1 MSHEGTK
8 QIYGILKSQ
17 SAVYNLSKNRIS
29 IGRSKSSVIIINHP
43 SVSKDHAIIE
53 FDSDLIPSIKDLN
66 SSNGTYVNGQKL
78 QTFPQILKT
87 NDKISF
93 GKDPTEYIF
102 ESFNQ
107 ENEKTVV
114 YPQIVHDGKISLV
127 NENAYQSPKINHF
140 KNKNTLYM
148 NNNYNNEFMMKQQ
161 QQNLP
166 PQNMFINPIN
176 NENSKFNEQPQF
188 FNADTENNENI
199 LDTNNVN
206 TNNEVTFKK
215 QSEDFTKKINKLTQ
229 EKDEMN
235 KKITELENTVTSKTN
250 EVKKVSDLFDQLT
263 EEYSKLNSK
272 HNALMIYA
280 SDLQKKVDI
289 LEIDLQDAKANEQNK
304 DFVKVLSEK
313 DSLITIL
320 QNEIQ
325 YYKDQLKN
333 KSQFNISN
341 YPQQSGYS
349 SMNNNNIQENSILV
363 KKIDELTENY
373 IKENKKLKEKIK
385 KIKKKYENAP
395 ITQQNNNPN
404 EFAEFESQL
413 NLQISNFNQ
422 IIADYN
428 NRLSEAVSRI
438 PIMFEGDKKE
448 EAAKYLVEQVNQFM
462 SENQK
467 LLSDNTR
474 LNLQINQLQNE
485 INNTKVNQYLQVTN
499 RNENIETKSKDSEE
513 DNEEISNL
521 KKKVDELESVISK
534 LQNNNNANTN
544 YNDYYSTSS
553 NRFGISNNSNT
564 NDKEMKECLINA
576 INELREKEKTID
588 ELKTKL
594 KDTIS
599 KTPMN
604 FDERQIVSSVSQ
616 TLREKDNLIQSLQN
630 QLTSSKINSQSPLVN

>member
-1 MSHEGTK
+1 MSREGTK

-341 YPQQSGYS
+341 YPQQRGYS

-553 NRFGISNNSNT
+553 NRFGISNNT

>member
-206 TNNEVTFKK
+206 TNNEVTFQK

-385 KIKKKYENAP
+385 KIKEKYKNAP

-404 EFAEFESQL
+404 AFAEFESQL

-485 INNTKVNQYLQVTN
+485 INNTKVTQYLQVTN

-513 DNEEISNL
+513 DNEEILNL

-553 NRFGISNNSNT
+553 NRFGISNNT

>member
-206 TNNEVTFKK
+206 TNNEVTFQK

-385 KIKKKYENAP
+385 KIKEKYKNAP

-404 EFAEFESQL
+404 AFAEFESQL

-474 LNLQINQLQNE
+474 LNLNINQLQKE
-485 INNTKVNQYLQVTN
+485 INNTKVTQYLQVTN

-513 DNEEISNL
+513 DNEEILNL

-553 NRFGISNNSNT
+553 NRFGISNNT

>member
-1 MSHEGTK
+1 MSREGTK

-53 FDSDLIPSIKDLN
+53 FDSDLVPSIKDLN

-78 QTFPQILKT
+78 QTFPQNLKT

-140 KNKNTLYM
+140 KNKNAFYM
-148 NNNYNNEFMMKQQ
+148 NNNYNNEFMMKQ

-176 NENSKFNEQPQF
+176 NENAKYNEQPQF

-215 QSEDFTKKINKLTQ
+215 QSEDFTKKINQLTQ
-229 EKDEMN
+229 EKEEMN

-304 DFVKVLSEK
+304 DFVKILSEK

-349 SMNNNNIQENSILV
+349 SMNNNNNIQENSILV

-373 IKENKKLKEKIK
+373 IKENKKLKEKIE
-385 KIKKKYENAP
+385 KIKKKYKNPP

-404 EFAEFESQL
+404 AFAEFESQL

-467 LLSDNTR
+467 LLSDNAR

-485 INNTKVNQYLQVTN
+485 INNTKANQYLQVTN
-499 RNENIETKSKDSEE
+499 RNENIETKSKESEEE

-534 LQNNNNANTN
+534 LQNNNNTN

-553 NRFGISNNSNT
+553 NRFGISNNTNT

-630 QLTSSKINSQSPLVN
+630 QLTSSKINTQSPLVN

>member
-1 MSHEGTK
+1 MSREGTK

-53 FDSDLIPSIKDLN
+53 FDSDLVPSIKDLN

-78 QTFPQILKT
+78 QTFPQNLKT

-140 KNKNTLYM
+140 KNKNAFYM
-148 NNNYNNEFMMKQQ
+148 NNNYNNEFMMKQ

-176 NENSKFNEQPQF
+176 NENAKFNEQPQF
-188 FNADTENNENI
+188 FNADTENNESI
-199 LDTNNVN
+199 LDTYNVN
-206 TNNEVTFKK
+206 NINEVTFKK
-215 QSEDFTKKINKLTQ
+215 QSEDFTKKINQLTQ
-229 EKDEMN
+229 EKEEMN

-325 YYKDQLKN
+325 YYKEQLKN

-349 SMNNNNIQENSILV
+349 SMNNNNNIQENSILV

-373 IKENKKLKEKIK
+373 IKENKKLKEKIE
-385 KIKKKYENAP
+385 KIKKKYKNAP
-395 ITQQNNNPN
+395 IIQQNNNPN
-404 EFAEFESQL
+404 AFSEFESQL

-467 LLSDNTR
+467 LLSDNAR

-485 INNTKVNQYLQVTN
+485 INNTKANQYLQVTN
-499 RNENIETKSKDSEE
+499 RNENIETKSKESEEE

-534 LQNNNNANTN
+534 LQNNNANTN
-544 YNDYYSTSS
+544 YNEYYSTSS
-553 NRFGISNNSNT
+553 NRFGISNNTNT

-630 QLTSSKINSQSPLVN
+630 QLTSSKINTQSPLVN

>member
-349 SMNNNNIQENSILV
+349 SMNNNIIQENSILV

-385 KIKKKYENAP
+385 NIKKKYENAP

-404 EFAEFESQL
+404 AFAEFESQL

-553 NRFGISNNSNT
+553 NRFGISNNT

>member
-1 MSHEGTK
+1 MSREGTK

-53 FDSDLIPSIKDLN
+53 FDSDLVPSIKDLN

-78 QTFPQILKT
+78 QTFPHNLKT

-140 KNKNTLYM
+140 KNKNAFYM
-148 NNNYNNEFMMKQQ
+148 NNNYNNEFMMKQ

-176 NENSKFNEQPQF
+176 NENAKYNEQPQF

-215 QSEDFTKKINKLTQ
+215 QSEDFTKKINQLTQ
-229 EKDEMN
+229 EKEEMN

-325 YYKDQLKN
+325 YYKEQLKN

-349 SMNNNNIQENSILV
+349 SMNNNNNIQENSILV

-373 IKENKKLKEKIK
+373 IKENKKLKEKIE
-385 KIKKKYENAP
+385 KIKKKYKNPP

-404 EFAEFESQL
+404 AFAEFESQL

-467 LLSDNTR
+467 LLSDNAR

-485 INNTKVNQYLQVTN
+485 INNTKANQYLQVTN
-499 RNENIETKSKDSEE
+499 RNENIETKSKESEEE

-534 LQNNNNANTN
+534 LQNNNANIN

-553 NRFGISNNSNT
+553 NRFVISNNTNT

-630 QLTSSKINSQSPLVN
+630 QLTSSKINTQSPLVN

>member
-1 MSHEGTK
+1 
-8 QIYGILKSQ
+8 
-17 SAVYNLSKNRIS
+17 
-29 IGRSKSSVIIINHP
+29 
-43 SVSKDHAIIE
+43 
-53 FDSDLIPSIKDLN
+53 
-66 SSNGTYVNGQKL
+66 
-78 QTFPQILKT
+78 
-87 NDKISF
+87 
-93 GKDPTEYIF
+93 
-102 ESFNQ
+102 
-107 ENEKTVV
+107 
-114 YPQIVHDGKISLV
+114 
-127 NENAYQSPKINHF
+127 
-140 KNKNTLYM
+140 
-148 NNNYNNEFMMKQQ
+148 
-161 QQNLP
+161 
-166 PQNMFINPIN
+166 
-176 NENSKFNEQPQF
+176 
-188 FNADTENNENI
+188 
-199 LDTNNVN
+199 
-206 TNNEVTFKK
+206 
-215 QSEDFTKKINKLTQ
+215 
-229 EKDEMN
+229 
-235 KKITELENTVTSKTN
+235 
-250 EVKKVSDLFDQLT
+250 
-263 EEYSKLNSK
+263 
-272 HNALMIYA
+272 MIYA

-373 IKENKKLKEKIK
+373 IKEKKKLKEKIK

-404 EFAEFESQL
+404 AFAEFESQL

-485 INNTKVNQYLQVTN
+485 INNTKVTQYLQVTN

-513 DNEEISNL
+513 DNEEILNL

-553 NRFGISNNSNT
+553 NRFGISNNT

>member
-373 IKENKKLKEKIK
+373 MKENKKLKEKIK

-404 EFAEFESQL
+404 AFAEFESQL

-553 NRFGISNNSNT
+553 NRFGISNNT

>member
-485 INNTKVNQYLQVTN
+485 INNTKVTQYLQVTN

-553 NRFGISNNSNT
+553 NRFGISNNT

>member
-206 TNNEVTFKK
+206 TNNEVTFQK

-534 LQNNNNANTN
+534 LQNNNNAHTN

-553 NRFGISNNSNT
+553 NRFGISNNT

>member
-206 TNNEVTFKK
+206 TNNEVTFQK

-385 KIKKKYENAP
+385 KLKKKYKNAP

-553 NRFGISNNSNT
+553 NRFGISNNT

>member
-206 TNNEVTFKK
+206 TNNEVTFQK

-385 KIKKKYENAP
+385 NIKKKYKNAP

-485 INNTKVNQYLQVTN
+485 INNTKVTQYLQVTN

-513 DNEEISNL
+513 DNEEILNL

-553 NRFGISNNSNT
+553 NRFGISNNT

-630 QLTSSKINSQSPLVN
+630 QLTSTKINSQSPLVN

>member
-1 MSHEGTK
+1 MSREGTK

-53 FDSDLIPSIKDLN
+53 FDSDLVPSIKDLN

-78 QTFPQILKT
+78 QTFPQNLKT

-140 KNKNTLYM
+140 KNKNAFYM
-148 NNNYNNEFMMKQQ
+148 NNNYNNEFMMKQ

-176 NENSKFNEQPQF
+176 NENAKYNEQPQF

-215 QSEDFTKKINKLTQ
+215 QSEDFTKKINQLTQ
-229 EKDEMN
+229 EKEEMN

-349 SMNNNNIQENSILV
+349 SMNNNNNIQENSILV

-373 IKENKKLKEKIK
+373 IKENKKLKEKIE
-385 KIKKKYENAP
+385 KIKKKYKNPP

-404 EFAEFESQL
+404 AFAEFESQL

-467 LLSDNTR
+467 LLSDNAR

-485 INNTKVNQYLQVTN
+485 INNTKANQYLQVTN
-499 RNENIETKSKDSEE
+499 RNENIETKSKESEEE

-534 LQNNNNANTN
+534 LQNNNANIN

-553 NRFGISNNSNT
+553 NRFGISNNTNT

-630 QLTSSKINSQSPLVN
+630 QLTSSKINTQSPLVN

>member
-206 TNNEVTFKK
+206 TNNEVTFQK

-385 KIKKKYENAP
+385 NIKKKYKNAP

-553 NRFGISNNSNT
+553 NRFGISNNT

>member
-148 NNNYNNEFMMKQQ
+148 NNNYNNECMMKQQ

-206 TNNEVTFKK
+206 TNNEVTFQK

-385 KIKKKYENAP
+385 NIKKKYKNAP

-485 INNTKVNQYLQVTN
+485 INNTKVTQYLQVTN

-513 DNEEISNL
+513 DNEEILNL

-553 NRFGISNNSNT
+553 NRFGISNNT

>member
-206 TNNEVTFKK
+206 TNNEVTFQK

-333 KSQFNISN
+333 KSQLNISN

-385 KIKKKYENAP
+385 KIKEKYKNAP

-404 EFAEFESQL
+404 AFAEFESQL

-422 IIADYN
+422 LIADYN

-485 INNTKVNQYLQVTN
+485 INNTKVTQYLQVTN

-513 DNEEISNL
+513 DNEEILNL

-553 NRFGISNNSNT
+553 NRFGISNNT

>member
-114 YPQIVHDGKISLV
+114 YPQIVHAGKISLV

-289 LEIDLQDAKANEQNK
+289 LDR
-304 DFVKVLSEK
+304 
-313 DSLITIL
+313 
-320 QNEIQ
+320 
-325 YYKDQLKN
+325 
-333 KSQFNISN
+333 KS
-341 YPQQSGYS
+341 
-349 SMNNNNIQENSILV
+349 V
-363 KKIDELTENY
+363 
-373 IKENKKLKEKIK
+373 
-385 KIKKKYENAP
+385 
-395 ITQQNNNPN
+395 
-404 EFAEFESQL
+404 
-413 NLQISNFNQ
+413 
-422 IIADYN
+422 
-428 NRLSEAVSRI
+428 V
-438 PIMFEGDKKE
+438 
-448 EAAKYLVEQVNQFM
+448 
-462 SENQK
+462 
-467 LLSDNTR
+467 
-474 LNLQINQLQNE
+474 
-485 INNTKVNQYLQVTN
+485 
-499 RNENIETKSKDSEE
+499 
-513 DNEEISNL
+513 
-521 KKKVDELESVISK
+521 
-534 LQNNNNANTN
+534 
-544 YNDYYSTSS
+544 
-553 NRFGISNNSNT
+553 
-564 NDKEMKECLINA
+564 
-576 INELREKEKTID
+576 
-588 ELKTKL
+588 
-594 KDTIS
+594 
-599 KTPMN
+599 
-604 FDERQIVSSVSQ
+604 
-616 TLREKDNLIQSLQN
+616 
-630 QLTSSKINSQSPLVN
+630 

>member
-1 MSHEGTK
+1 MSREGTK

-53 FDSDLIPSIKDLN
+53 FDSDLVPSIKDLN

-78 QTFPQILKT
+78 QTFPHNLKT

-140 KNKNTLYM
+140 KNKNDFYM
-148 NNNYNNEFMMKQQ
+148 NNNYNNEFMMKQ

-176 NENSKFNEQPQF
+176 NENAKYNEQPQF

-215 QSEDFTKKINKLTQ
+215 QSEDFTKKINQLTQ
-229 EKDEMN
+229 EKEEMN

-349 SMNNNNIQENSILV
+349 SMNNNNNIQENSILV

-373 IKENKKLKEKIK
+373 IKENKKLKEKIE
-385 KIKKKYENAP
+385 KIKKKYKNPP

-404 EFAEFESQL
+404 AFAEFESQL

-467 LLSDNTR
+467 LLSDNAR

-485 INNTKVNQYLQVTN
+485 INNTKANQYLQVTN
-499 RNENIETKSKDSEE
+499 RNENIETKSKESEEE

-534 LQNNNNANTN
+534 LQNNNANIN

-553 NRFGISNNSNT
+553 NRFGISNNTNT

-630 QLTSSKINSQSPLVN
+630 QLTSSKINTQSPLVN

>member
-206 TNNEVTFKK
+206 TNNEVTFQK

-385 KIKKKYENAP
+385 NIKKKYKNAP

-513 DNEEISNL
+513 DNEEILNL

-553 NRFGISNNSNT
+553 NRFGISNNT

>member
-215 QSEDFTKKINKLTQ
+215 QSEDFTNKINKLTQ

-385 KIKKKYENAP
+385 KIKKKYENTP

-553 NRFGISNNSNT
+553 NRFGISNNT

>member
-1 MSHEGTK
+1 M
-8 QIYGILKSQ
+8 
-17 SAVYNLSKNRIS
+17 
-29 IGRSKSSVIIINHP
+29 
-43 SVSKDHAIIE
+43 
-53 FDSDLIPSIKDLN
+53 
-66 SSNGTYVNGQKL
+66 NGQKL

-206 TNNEVTFKK
+206 TNNEVTFQK

-385 KIKKKYENAP
+385 NIKKKYKNAP

-485 INNTKVNQYLQVTN
+485 INNTKVTQYLQVTN

-513 DNEEISNL
+513 DNEEILNL

-553 NRFGISNNSNT
+553 NRFGISNNT

>member
-341 YPQQSGYS
+341 YPQQRGYS

-553 NRFGISNNSNT
+553 NRFGISNNT

>member
-1 MSHEGTK
+1 MSREGTK

-53 FDSDLIPSIKDLN
+53 FDSDLVPSIKDLN

-78 QTFPQILKT
+78 QTFPHNLKT

-140 KNKNTLYM
+140 KNKNAFYM
-148 NNNYNNEFMMKQQ
+148 NNNYNNEFMMKQ

-176 NENSKFNEQPQF
+176 NENAKYNEQPQF

-215 QSEDFTKKINKLTQ
+215 QSEDFTKKINQLTQ
-229 EKDEMN
+229 EKEEMN

-341 YPQQSGYS
+341 YPQQSGYR
-349 SMNNNNIQENSILV
+349 SMNNNNNIQENSILV

-373 IKENKKLKEKIK
+373 IKENKKLKEKIE
-385 KIKKKYENAP
+385 KIKKKYKNPP
-395 ITQQNNNPN
+395 ITQQNNNRN
-404 EFAEFESQL
+404 AFAEFESQL

-467 LLSDNTR
+467 LLSDNAR

-485 INNTKVNQYLQVTN
+485 INNTKANQYLQVTN
-499 RNENIETKSKDSEE
+499 RNENIETKSKESEEE

-534 LQNNNNANTN
+534 LQNNNANIN

-553 NRFGISNNSNT
+553 NRFGISNNTNT

-630 QLTSSKINSQSPLVN
+630 QLTSSKINTQSPLVN

>member
-385 KIKKKYENAP
+385 NIKKKYENAP

-404 EFAEFESQL
+404 AFAEFESQL

-553 NRFGISNNSNT
+553 NRFGISNNT

>member
-206 TNNEVTFKK
+206 TNNEVTFQK

-553 NRFGISNNSNT
+553 NRFGISNNT

>member
-385 KIKKKYENAP
+385 NIKKKYENAP

-404 EFAEFESQL
+404 AFAEFESQL

-485 INNTKVNQYLQVTN
+485 INSTKVNQYLQVTN
-499 RNENIETKSKDSEE
+499 RNENIETKSKDSEG
-513 DNEEISNL
+513 DNEEILNL

-534 LQNNNNANTN
+534 LQNNNNVNTN

-553 NRFGISNNSNT
+553 NRFGISNNT

>member
-553 NRFGISNNSNT
+553 NRFGISNNT

>member
-206 TNNEVTFKK
+206 TNNEVTFQK

-385 KIKKKYENAP
+385 NIKKKYENAP

-404 EFAEFESQL
+404 AFAEFESQL

-485 INNTKVNQYLQVTN
+485 INSTKVNQYLQVTN
-499 RNENIETKSKDSEE
+499 RNENIETKSKDSEG
-513 DNEEISNL
+513 DNEEILNL

-534 LQNNNNANTN
+534 LQNNNNVNTN

-553 NRFGISNNSNT
+553 NRFGISNNT

>member
-395 ITQQNNNPN
+395 ITQQNNNPD

-553 NRFGISNNSNT
+553 NRFGISNNT